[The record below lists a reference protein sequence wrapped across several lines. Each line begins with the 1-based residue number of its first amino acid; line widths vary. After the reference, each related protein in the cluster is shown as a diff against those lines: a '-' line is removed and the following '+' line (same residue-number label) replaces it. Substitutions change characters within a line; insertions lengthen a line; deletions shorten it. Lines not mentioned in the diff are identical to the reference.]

1 MNYLKE
7 INSFYDRLE
16 TNPLS
21 SSAIALWH
29 ALMTIN
35 NKAGWINEF
44 AVAASVLCVRSG
56 LKDSMFKK
64 ARNELQTKGYVSFK
78 SRNGNQSAL
87 YRINSLQSQYDRTSN
102 HNNNLQSQYDHNGVH
117 NGVHNSVYSGD
128 RNGVPLIKQNNTK
141 QNETINSN
149 NSTSTHD
156 IFSEVMPLDEEPQES
171 TMGKICKSFEQIYGR
186 AANPV
191 QLDKLVEYHERDHIE
206 IDAITY
212 AIEQARTSGNDLRYA
227 LGILDS
233 WAQKNILTLEAAKE
247 EARIFQERKS
257 GAKNKGLT
265 VVQGK
270 KGYGN
275 RQVLQDK
282 YPAAVQ
288 RQIDREQLEQ
298 PTTIKQKQTIMDDPE
313 LKELY
318 ESLRGEKR
326 A

>member
-7 INSFYDRLE
+7 INAFYDRLE
-16 TNPLS
+16 TSPLS

-44 AVAASVLCVRSG
+44 AVAASVLCVKSG

-87 YRINSLQSQYDRTSN
+87 YRINSLQSHYDRTSV
-102 HNNNLQSQYDHNGVH
+102 HNNNLQSQYDHNSIH
-117 NGVHNSVYSGD
+117 NGVRNSVYSGD
-128 RNGVPLIKQNNTK
+128 HNGVPLIKQNNTK

-156 IFSEVMPLDEEPQES
+156 IFSEVMPLDEEPQENV
-171 TMGKICKSFEQIYGR
+171 MGQICKSYEQIYGR
-186 AANPV
+186 TVNPV
-191 QLDKLVEYHERDHIE
+191 QLSKLVEYHERDHIE

-212 AIEQARTSGNDLRYA
+212 AMDQARTSGNDLRYA
-227 LGILDS
+227 LGTLES

-247 EARIFQERKS
+247 EARIFHERKS
-257 GAKNKGLT
+257 GKGLT

-288 RQIDREQLEQ
+288 RQIDREQQEQ
-298 PTTIKQKQTIMDDPE
+298 PALLQQKQTIMDDPE